1 MENKEFDYAYSSST
15 PPVEPT
21 NESSNRD
28 WEGAYQKFAQDHPEA
43 IARINKLIELM
54 TKDQNVPTKEK
65 EKLLHNYTFKFFVD
79 VAKNHNR
86 SSESKGNLDQI
97 FGSAMPKEFVD
108 QIHEVVKTVEMEF
121 EEIEN
126 RKERPLYFVPASL
139 KVPAR
144 AAEEYAKRAKK
155 PTSYNIDTT
164 DRRNNYPKEQ
174 GNMQEARR

>member
-54 TKDQNVPTKEK
+54 TKDQNVSVREK
-65 EKLLHNYTFKFFVD
+65 EKLLHNYAFKFFVD

-97 FGSAMPKEFVD
+97 FGSAMPKELVD
-108 QIHEVVKTVEMEF
+108 QIHEVIRTVDREF

-126 RKERPLYFVPASL
+126 KKERPLYFVPASL
-139 KVPAR
+139 KDPASVAR
-144 AAEEYAKRAKK
+144 EYARISKK
-155 PTSYNIDTT
+155 TTSYNIDTT
-164 DRRNNYPKEQ
+164 DRRNNYPKGQ